1 MSRDDDVILILVC
14 SVGLG
19 VGGVVWGEGFYA
31 AVVWDLGPLQGVKD
45 RELGAFAPF
54 LPSFILLVSSSD
66 ILIVVSLLDIGLSFA
81 ALLSISKGLIMHIL
95 QFLWELWVL
104 FHLRISET

>member
-31 AVVWDLGPLQGVKD
+31 AVVWDLGPL
-45 RELGAFAPF
+45 
-54 LPSFILLVSSSD
+54 
-66 ILIVVSLLDIGLSFA
+66 
-81 ALLSISKGLIMHIL
+81 
-95 QFLWELWVL
+95 
-104 FHLRISET
+104 